1 MSEATMA
8 PSVKGDISESLKNGS
23 QLLYKDI
30 NAMSDEML
38 ANCPGGKAR
47 CGFDLLFEIAS
58 VNRMFA
64 GIMRGDGNEAQ
75 RPDGW
80 VVAPSDYRSKEV
92 ALKNVTESV
101 NELLAAIDGLSD
113 DQLAK
118 PLETPLGTMPVAR
131 LASMM
136 GSHMMYH
143 SGQLNY
149 IQTIHG
155 DDAFHWMEA

>member
-1 MSEATMA
+1 MSEATMT
-8 PSVKGDISESLKNGS
+8 PSVKEDISNGLQS
-23 QLLYKDI
+23 SAQLLYKDI
-30 NAMSDEML
+30 SAMNDVML

-47 CGFDLLFEIAS
+47 CGFDLLFEIAT

-64 GIMRGDGNEAQ
+64 GMMRGDENEAS

-80 VVAPSDYRSKEV
+80 LVAPSEYRSKE
-92 ALKNVTESV
+92 AAQKDVTDSV
-101 NELLAAIDGLSD
+101 NELLAAINSLSE

-118 PLETPLGTMPVAR
+118 PLETPLGTMPVSR
-131 LASMM
+131 LATMM
-136 GSHMMYH
+136 ASHMMYH

>member
-1 MSEATMA
+1 MSEATMT
-8 PSVKGDISESLKNGS
+8 PSVKSDINESLKSGS

-30 NAMSDEML
+30 SAMNDEML

-47 CGFDLLFEIAS
+47 CGFDLLFEIAT

-64 GIMRGDGNEAQ
+64 GIMRGDENEAP

-80 VVAPSDYRSKEV
+80 LVAPSGYRSKDV
-92 ALKNVTESV
+92 ALKDVTDSV
-101 NELLAAIDGLSD
+101 NELLAVVDSLSE
-113 DQLAK
+113 DQLAR
-118 PLETPLGTMPVAR
+118 PLETPLGTMPVSR
-131 LASMM
+131 LATMM
-136 GSHMMYH
+136 GNHMMYH